1 VINIEDFLKVDLRVG
16 RIISVE
22 EHPKARK
29 PMYKLRVYLG
39 PEIGE
44 RKIVA
49 GIRGSY
55 SKEELID
62 KYVICIVNLEP
73 KKIAG
78 AESNGM
84 LLAAEDSQK
93 IALLAPDKRLS
104 PGSKIH

>member
-1 VINIEDFLKVDLRVG
+1 MIKIEDFLKVDLRVG

-22 EHPKARK
+22 EHSKARK
-29 PMYKLRVYLG
+29 PMYKLRIYLG

-44 RKIVA
+44 RRIVA
-49 GIRGSY
+49 GIREFY

-84 LLAAEDSQK
+84 LLAAEDSEN
-93 IALLAPDKRLS
+93 IALLTPDKRLI